1 MAKRNKYDQK
11 KYLGNS
17 QKNSEDVKS
26 TADTVKKDKP
36 VIDKS
41 KSIIAAPSGMFS
53 DKINEPFVHEMTLST
68 GGEKLSPEERQN
80 KWSKMANYFRA
91 NSLWM
96 LMYCTGCCAIELP
109 QAMTSR
115 YDMERL
121 GMGPMATP
129 RQADILLITGYL
141 SLKTLRRLIYTY
153 EQMSEPKYVV
163 GFGPCTL
170 NGGIYHDSHAVI
182 NQLDQYVPIDLYIAG
197 CMPKPEAVMNGFQ
210 DLITLIESGK
220 ATGWKDY
227 HARYEWY
234 KQNQKEALGEVMVH
248 DEFHE

>member
-1 MAKRNKYDQK
+1 MAKKNKHDQK
-11 KYLGNS
+11 NYLRNS
-17 QKNSEDVKS
+17 QIKNNVVKS
-26 TADTVKKDKP
+26 TEQPVKSAKIVK
-36 VIDKS
+36 DKS

-53 DKINEPFVHEMTLST
+53 DKINEPFEHEMMRST
-68 GGEKLSPEERQN
+68 GGEILTKEEKQN

-197 CMPKPEAVMNGFQ
+197 CMPKPEAVMNGFG
-210 DLITLIESGK
+210 DLIALIESGK

>member
-1 MAKRNKYDQK
+1 MSK
-11 KYLGNS
+11 KKHSDMSNVS
-17 QKNSEDVKS
+17 RE
-26 TADTVKKDKP
+26 
-36 VIDKS
+36 S
-41 KSIIAAPSGMFS
+41 KVSKESKVSNVPMEAPSGMFS
-53 DKINEPFVHEMTLST
+53 KEINEEFKHAMIVSDAPVGQIAPEVKQKTW
-68 GGEKLSPEERQN
+68 EKIG
-80 KWSKMANYFRA
+80 NYFRA

-163 GFGPCTL
+163 GFGPCTI

-197 CMPKPEAVMNGFQ
+197 CMPKPEAVMNGFK

-227 HARYEWY
+227 HIRYDWY
-234 KQNQKEALGEVMVH
+234 KQNQQEALGEVMIH
-248 DEFHE
+248 DEYHE

>member
-1 MAKRNKYDQK
+1 MESNK
-11 KYLGNS
+11 
-17 QKNSEDVKS
+17 
-26 TADTVKKDKP
+26 
-36 VIDKS
+36 
-41 KSIIAAPSGMFS
+41 FS
-53 DKINEPFVHEMTLST
+53 PISNLTK
-68 GGEKLSPEERQN
+68 EETDH
-80 KWSKMANYFRA
+80 KWWEIGDFFRR

-109 QAMTSR
+109 PAMTSA

-129 RQADILLITGYL
+129 RQADVLLVTGYL

-163 GFGPCTL
+163 GFGSCTI

-182 NQLDQYVPIDLYIAG
+182 NQLDQYIPVDSYVAG
-197 CMPKPEAVMNGFQ
+197 CMPNTEAVMNGFI
-210 DLITLIESGK
+210 DLMGLIKNKK
-220 ATGWKDY
+220 ADGWKRY
-227 HARYEWY
+227 HKNNAWY
-234 KQNQKEALGEVMVH
+234 KKNQLDSLGVVRVK